1 MREDERETLADIV
14 QNIDEQEIFMEFI
27 AKAETIKES
36 WQIAKIFEDKKR
48 EFMASIGEYDAIIR
62 DKEQELKAITNEIND
77 ANILLKDANNELE
90 RLRGELDSMKQK
102 AQFYK
107 TKIMQAQQ
115 SAVNEDMKE
124 SFLSGSFEDS
134 ADSSNI
140 LDFSGILQEFQPL
153 ASVSVHIKNGATA
166 MARAAQI
173 IYEEALYEVYKMAAK
188 RLYKLKDR
196 ISELE
201 LANQKLS
208 IELRDLSEEDNF
220 KENLRGLDSMESFDE
235 NYGVEK
241 PRLKVVDSRDSR
253 LDSMSRLESRLDS
266 RDSRDEAF
274 EKINFDKEREAS
286 LNDRMNRL
294 DKKKEKVEEMF
305 QQINDFLQEESRSE
319 ANIDDIR
326 SAIQDTIKNINKGN

>member
-14 QNIDEQEIFMEFI
+14 QNIDEQEIFLEFI

-77 ANILLKDANNELE
+77 ANILLKDANIELE
-90 RLRGELDSMKQK
+90 KMRGELDSMRQK

-115 SAVNEDMKE
+115 NSLNEDIKD
-124 SFLSGSFEDS
+124 SFLSSTLDESGDM
-134 ADSSNI
+134 
-140 LDFSGILQEFQPL
+140 LDFSGLLQEFSPL
-153 ASVSVHIKNGATA
+153 TSVSVHIKNGATA

-173 IYEEALYEVYKMAAK
+173 IYEEALYEVYKLAAQ

-220 KENLRGLDSMESFDE
+220 KENLRELDSMQSYGE
-235 NYGVEK
+235 NYGIEK
-241 PRLKVVDSRDSR
+241 PRLKVVSGASGFDTSLDSTR
-253 LDSMSRLESRLDS
+253 LDSKNEP
-266 RDSRDEAF
+266 F

-286 LNDRMNRL
+286 MNDRIKRL

-305 QQINDFLQEESRSE
+305 QQLNDFLKEESRTESS
-319 ANIDDIR
+319 IDDIR
-326 SAIQDTIKNINKGN
+326 SAIKDTIKNINRNS